1 MPLET
6 IIAGVM
12 MASLVLYALLGGAD
26 YGGGVWDLFAF
37 GRRAREQRAL
47 IAEAI
52 SPVWEANHVWLILLV
67 VVLFTAFPPAFAAIA
82 TALHVPITLLL
93 IGIVLRGT
101 AFTFRTYD
109 LQRDDVQRRW
119 SLVFSIASIITPIL
133 LGTTLGAI
141 ASGTIRVENGN
152 VTSGFFSSWLAP
164 FPLAVGFFALAL
176 FAFLAA
182 VYLTVEA
189 EGRRTGEATQRGQ
202 TDEADGG
209 RPGVDPRGETAGKED
224 RGAGEVKQ
232 RRVTAAAE
240 RGELQEDFRLRAL
253 VAGVV
258 VGLLALTVFVLA
270 KTGAPTVRAGISRT
284 WWALGLHL
292 FTAIFATGAFVT
304 LWTRRYRAARVCA
317 AAQVT
322 LILLGWA
329 FAQFPHLVEPDI
341 TLTSAAAPQITLQLL
356 LGALAAGAILLF
368 PSYYYLFRIFKAE

>member
-1 MPLET
+1 LPLET

-12 MASLVLYALLGGAD
+12 VGSLVLYALLGGAD

-52 SPVWEANHVWLILLV
+52 SPVWEANHVWLILV
-67 VVLFTAFPPAFAAIA
+67 IVILFTAFPPAFATIA
-82 TALHVPITLLL
+82 TALHIPITLLL

-109 LQRDDVQRRW
+109 VQRDDVQRRW

-133 LGTTLGAI
+133 LGTILGAI
-141 ASGTIRVENGN
+141 ASGTIRVENAT
-152 VTSGFFSSWLAP
+152 VTSGFVSSWLAP
-164 FPLAVGFFALAL
+164 FPLAAGFFALAL

-189 EGRRTGEATQRGQ
+189 EQR
-202 TDEADGG
+202 DS
-209 RPGVDPRGETAGKED
+209 GKLED
-224 RGAGEVKQ
+224 
-232 RRVTAAAE
+232 
-240 RGELQEDFRLRAL
+240 DFRLRAL
-253 VAGVV
+253 LAGVA
-258 VGLLALTVFVLA
+258 VGLLALTVFILA
-270 KTGAPTVRAGISRT
+270 GTGAPTVRAGISRT

-292 FTAIFATGAFVT
+292 FTAIFATGAFLT
-304 LWTRRYRAARVCA
+304 LWTRHYKAARICA

-329 FAQFPHLVEPDI
+329 LAQYPHLVEPDVTI
-341 TLTSAAAPQITLQLL
+341 FSAAAPRITLELL
-356 LGALAAGAILLF
+356 LAALAAGAVLLF
-368 PSYYYLFRIFKAE
+368 PSYYYLIRVFKAE

>member
-12 MASLVLYALLGGAD
+12 IASLVLYALLGGAD

-37 GRRAREQRAL
+37 GPRARSQRAL

-52 SPVWEANHVWLILLV
+52 GPVWEANHVWLILV
-67 VVLFTAFPPAFAAIA
+67 IVILFTAFPPAFAVIA
-82 TALHVPITLLL
+82 TALHIPITLLL

-109 LQRDDVQRRW
+109 VQRDDIQRRW

-141 ASGTIRVENGN
+141 ASGTIRVENGT
-152 VTSGFFSSWLAP
+152 VTSGFFNSWLAP
-164 FPLAVGFFALAL
+164 FPFAVGFFALAL

-189 EGRRTGEATQRGQ
+189 K
-202 TDEADGG
+202 D
-209 RPGVDPRGETAGKED
+209 
-224 RGAGEVKQ
+224 
-232 RRVTAAAE
+232 
-240 RGELQEDFRLRAL
+240 ELQEDFRLRAL
-253 VAGVV
+253 LAGVA
-258 VGLLALTVFVLA
+258 VGVLALTVFILA
-270 KTGAPTVRAGISRT
+270 GTGAPTVRAGISRT
-284 WWALGLHL
+284 PWALGLHVL
-292 FTAIFATGAFVT
+292 TAITAVGAFFT
-304 LWTRRYRAARVCA
+304 LWTRRYKVARVCA

-341 TLTSAAAPQITLQLL
+341 TLWSAAAPRITLQLL
-356 LGALAAGAILLF
+356 LGALAAGALLLF